1 VPAKFDA
8 VTANA
13 RAWCHSGVRCAAPV
27 GRASAGSTTPL
38 KIESGVTTGG
48 SFARKARKA
57 TLSASHGIGNCRRP
71 CTSGRLS
78 SSKGQWCFGVSN
90 ASDVASAAS
99 PNFSTRDS
107 QFSSLIKRI
116 VGFGILNGIF
126 GMASVDVD
134 RRQMEVGYLVLAR
147 QLKEEHDLVYALDLF
162 DRIDLCR
169 TKRDLSFA
177 RGCVVQYQAW
187 ERSRNAHITTLA
199 KLLEA
204 KRTTH
209 VAH

>member
-1 VPAKFDA
+1 
-8 VTANA
+8 
-13 RAWCHSGVRCAAPV
+13 
-27 GRASAGSTTPL
+27 
-38 KIESGVTTGG
+38 
-48 SFARKARKA
+48 
-57 TLSASHGIGNCRRP
+57 
-71 CTSGRLS
+71 
-78 SSKGQWCFGVSN
+78 
-90 ASDVASAAS
+90 
-99 PNFSTRDS
+99 
-107 QFSSLIKRI
+107 
-116 VGFGILNGIF
+116 
-126 GMASVDVD
+126 MASVDVD

-169 TKRDLSFA
+169 KERDLSFA

-187 ERSRNAHITTLA
+187 ERGRNAHITTLA